1 METAINK
8 QNSSGCCGGETVKVA
23 NSEEAIDRIPVVVP
37 PIEVE
42 VPLGIV
48 PVEIRHVAVAID
60 LSNGALCEKP
70 SMAPSL
76 DISIKYLR
84 TVSNS

>member
-1 METAINK
+1 M
-8 QNSSGCCGGETVKVA
+8 A
-23 NSEEAIDRIPVVVP
+23 NSEEAIVRIPVVVS

-48 PVEIRHVAVAID
+48 PVEIRHVAFVID

-70 SMAPSL
+70 SIALSL
-76 DISIKYLR
+76 DISIKYLG